1 MGNWVAKVTVKR
13 EAICD
18 ASSTEVG
25 LGELKPIT
33 EDADADADADAAEF
47 AGGRLPE
54 ATMDGMGKKPTSGA
68 WTLLI
73 P

>member
-25 LGELKPIT
+25 LGELTPIT
-33 EDADADADADAAEF
+33 EDADADADAAEF

-68 WTLLI
+68 
-73 P
+73 